1 MNKKEEDEMM
11 KMVHELLDSE
21 DDEEIERMRQEQ
33 SEMTKELDRLLDAQD
48 NEAT

>member
-21 DDEEIERMRQEQ
+21 DDEEIKRMRQEQ
-33 SEMTKELDRLLDAQD
+33 SEMTKELDRLLDAQ
-48 NEAT
+48 NKEVK